1 MRIEKAC
8 LHYPRL
14 MVISGI
20 NKNAP
25 YKYRA
30 PFNLTAI
37 IFTSK

>member
-1 MRIEKAC
+1 MF
-8 LHYPRL
+8 
-14 MVISGI
+14 ISVI

-37 IFTSK
+37 IITSK